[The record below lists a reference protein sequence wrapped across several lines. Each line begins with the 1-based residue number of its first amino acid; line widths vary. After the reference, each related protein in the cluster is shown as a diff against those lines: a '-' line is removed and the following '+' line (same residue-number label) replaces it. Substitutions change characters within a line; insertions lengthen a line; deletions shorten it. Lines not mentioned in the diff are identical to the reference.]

1 MKNNF
6 KEFVGVEE
14 ALDSDAVAVVPVLD
28 AAIVQLGLFDFA
40 ERFESLGGTDA
51 MESGRSGERQR
62 DGYRTFV
69 GRKQNKTRE
78 TTHNRRNPNR
88 QNSTLVLSSVN

>member
-40 ERFESLGGTDA
+40 ERFEC
-51 MESGRSGERQR
+51 R
-62 DGYRTFV
+62 
-69 GRKQNKTRE
+69 
-78 TTHNRRNPNR
+78 
-88 QNSTLVLSSVN
+88 